1 MGEFIGMHQIKSTYR
16 MFCTTTQT
24 HMENLIKMR
33 ELLDSIQPISNFAFK
48 IGSVGYLLKCYY
60 DLYANVSFERSLR
73 YSFGFEGFLDNL
85 RGIHTHLQSGSMTVS
100 QFSQTHS
107 TSFYGQYY
115 PPLHTDPTHVKNDC
129 HLDRK
134 MIVTG
139 PNASGKTT
147 YLKTTMLNIIM
158 SQQFGCGFYQKSVL
172 RPYTHLHS
180 YLNIPDTSERYSLFQ
195 SESRRCKEILTK
207 ILEFP
212 QAQGYRHFCIFD
224 ELYSGTNPSEA
235 TKSAFAF
242 MKYMKQFT
250 HVDFIL
256 TTHYVSICKKLKP
269 WKEFQMRKM
278 DVVQETDRLKYTY
291 EMKKGYS
298 KIQGA
303 IYVLKDMN
311 YPEDIIQTIQQ
322 ENEKMEPKPNPK
334 V

>member
-1 MGEFIGMHQIKSTYR
+1 
-16 MFCTTTQT
+16 
-24 HMENLIKMR
+24 MENLMKMR
-33 ELLDSIQPISNFAFK
+33 ESLDSVEPISNFAFK
-48 IGSVGYLLKCYY
+48 MGSVGYLLKCYY
-60 DLYANVSFERSLR
+60 DLYANTAFEQSLR

-85 RGIHTHLQSGSMTVS
+85 RGIQNHLQAGAMAVS
-100 QFSQTHS
+100 QFDQGRS

-115 PPLHTDPTHVKNDC
+115 PPLHSDPNHVKNDC

-147 YLKTTMLNIIM
+147 YLKTTMINIILT
-158 SQQFGCGFYQKSVL
+158 QQFGCGFYKKSVL

-180 YLNIPDTSERYSLFQ
+180 YLNIPDTSERDSLFQ
-195 SESRRCKEILTK
+195 AESRRCKEILTK

-212 QAQGYRHFCIFD
+212 ESEGNRHFCIFD

-291 EMKKGYS
+291 QMKKGCS

-303 IYVLKDMN
+303 IYVLKDMD
-311 YPEDIIQTIQQ
+311 YPEDILQTIYQ
-322 ENEKMEPKPNPK
+322 ENETKRGTKK
-334 V
+334 